1 MATITAQMVKEL
13 RDKTGAGMMDC
24 KKALQENDGDVEKAL
39 DWLRQKGI
47 AKAAKKVG
55 RATSEGLVTVA
66 SANNGKSV
74 AMAALCC
81 ETDFVARGEQ
91 FQTFA
96 ASVSQLVLDKAP
108 ADTAAL
114 EALLGDTLQ
123 SQIATVGENMTLG
136 GCARFEVQDTGAI
149 GIYIHAN
156 NKIGV
161 LVEMTCGKADV
172 AASEAVAALGKNVA
186 MQIAAANPLAVD
198 PSALDQAVVE
208 REREVYRQKALEEG
222 KPANIV
228 EKIVEGAVK
237 KFYKE
242 ACLLEQP
249 YIRDDKKTI
258 TDVLR
263 DAGKEAGDTINVV
276 RFVRIH
282 LGADAE

>member
-1 MATITAQMVKEL
+1 MAAISAQMVKEL

-55 RATSEGLVTVA
+55 RATSEGLVTMAA
-66 SANNGKSV
+66 SADGKAV
-74 AMAALCC
+74 AMTALCC

-91 FQTFA
+91 FQAFA
-96 ASVSQLVLDKAP
+96 SSISDIVLAKNP

-114 EALLGDTLQ
+114 EALLGDDLQ

-136 GCARFEVQDTGAI
+136 DFARYEANGDNAI
-149 GIYIHAN
+149 GVYIHAN

-161 LVEMTCGKADV
+161 IVELSCTK
-172 AASEAVAALGKNVA
+172 AASAGNEAIKELGKNIA
-186 MQIAAANPLAVD
+186 MQIAATSPLAVG
-198 PSALDQAVVE
+198 PESLDQDVVE

-222 KPANIV
+222 KPENIV
-228 EKIVEGAVK
+228 EKIVDGAVK
-237 KFYKE
+237 KFYKDV
-242 ACLLEQP
+242 CLLEQL

-258 TDVLR
+258 NEVL
-263 DAGKEAGDTINVV
+263 KEAGKQIDDTIGVV
-276 RFVRIH
+276 RFARIN
-282 LGADAE
+282 LGA

>member
-1 MATITAQMVKEL
+1 MMAAISAQMVKEL

-24 KKALQENDGDVEKAL
+24 KKALQENDGDVEKSL

-66 SANNGKSV
+66 NSADGKTV

-81 ETDFVARGEQ
+81 ETDFVARGDQ
-91 FQTFA
+91 FQAFA
-96 ASVSQLVLDKAP
+96 ASVSAMVLDKNP
-108 ADTAAL
+108 ADAAAL
-114 EALLGDTLQ
+114 EALLGDNLQ

-136 GCARFEVQDTGAI
+136 DFARYEASGNNALGV
-149 GIYIHAN
+149 YIHAN
-156 NKIGV
+156 SKLGV
-161 LVEMTCGKADV
+161 LVELSCTKDCAGN
-172 AASEAVAALGKNVA
+172 EAIKELGKNIA
-186 MQIAAANPLAVD
+186 MQIAASSPLAVG
-198 PSALDQAVVE
+198 PESLDQTVVE

-222 KPANIV
+222 KPENIV

-242 ACLLEQP
+242 ACLLEQL

-258 TDVLR
+258 SDILAET
-263 DAGKEAGDTINVV
+263 GKAVGDTIGVV
-276 RFVRIH
+276 RFARIN
-282 LGADAE
+282 LGA